1 MGLVDYISRNPYQ
14 PAKSVSKYDEEFL
27 VATLS
32 SIHSDAQLLQRK
44 HNFSA
49 NSLHKLYIDIDGE
62 NKNSTTNTEQ
72 VLTINYVTPNPQTK
86 IHDLLVPRNNSSKFC
101 SKQTSNLDM
110 NSAQRVRLTNVSS
123 NLAAP
128 KYNSNVTSLKFNHQ
142 YSTHAPRVH
151 LTDNTKSVADQKH
164 NSFLHSTNSINCTS
178 AHDQRVHST
187 QNGSVFAHTYPT
199 SKINTSNLINTTSD
213 FASRVRFSFNNLT
226 PARHNTLFF
235 TQKTRMHSSD
245 DSFAKQVTK
254 YPIHS
259 KFASHSLP
267 FTTNIVQIE
276 SQMLVNTKKASLAY
290 QNTSKFTPI
299 SHSHLSIENQ
309 PQIPTFFSKPHSN
322 TLNNARAQLT
332 NNKQVLFAK
341 TQPEIQL
348 SSSLSINLIEKTQL
362 SSTMSQQA
370 SSLKGK
376 SISSRLTRA
385 SPRVSFT
392 DNATTSTPRRSSSHS
407 NLSTPLTDSPQVM
420 SFERVVGKVFSKSLI
435 ASLTSK
441 NAVLKEVRDCIIRG
455 DEEKLKALNPYLHSY
470 WRDLHVTGGCVCMD
484 EKVAIPNALKD
495 ALIDDLHASHPGS
508 WGMVCMAQHCWWP
521 YMNRDLLVKAIE
533 CKSCTAIGKNLK
545 SVIPAK
551 QFKAHTPCIIPNQK
565 IQIDFVGP
573 INNEKEH
580 EIYILTCI
588 DRFSKYPSAELV
600 DNANSSNVIK
610 FLDNYIQI
618 HGDPRSLRIDQARC
632 LVGNQ
637 VKNFCTK
644 NKITLIPAPAN
655 DHRAIGLVERLIGT
669 IRQRLACI
677 KKANKEV
684 NSFTIEAA
692 LKSII
697 YQLRICKHRTT
708 KLSPFESHF
717 GRKANTPLSNLS
729 TQPKSSDLS
738 YEKILNHYL
747 DEETVTPNELLPEE
761 QWGNS
766 RSDDEIERNMCKA
779 TKDATTRERLA
790 TDNES
795 RFLRTTQAHR
805 TLPLKDHA
813 VQLNIARKKHLH
825 KRSKKNLDGLYE
837 VLAPGSVVQK
847 TDQYASVIR
856 EPGKMEVTVRNSDIA
871 KFGTREERKTKLTE
885 NVNRRGPRTHEKTTE
900 AKILSHIKECTR
912 IQKGDR
918 KMEHRKRETG
928 SGLSSNKSN
937 IARAM
942 RVRMP
947 KVPDN
952 FALQVIPEIPEA
964 APEQQIITGEVLIAP
979 PPINTQQ
986 EVLLSSPSV
995 PTTTLP
1001 IL

>member
-1 MGLVDYISRNPYQ
+1 M
-14 PAKSVSKYDEEFL
+14 
-27 VATLS
+27 
-32 SIHSDAQLLQRK
+32 
-44 HNFSA
+44 
-49 NSLHKLYIDIDGE
+49 
-62 NKNSTTNTEQ
+62 
-72 VLTINYVTPNPQTK
+72 
-86 IHDLLVPRNNSSKFC
+86 
-101 SKQTSNLDM
+101 
-110 NSAQRVRLTNVSS
+110 
-123 NLAAP
+123 NLAARE
-128 KYNSNVTSLKFNHQ
+128 YNSNVNSFKSSHP
-142 YSTHAPRVH
+142 YSKHAPQVH
-151 LTDNTKSVADQKH
+151 LTNNTESRADQKH
-164 NSFLHSTNSINCTS
+164 NLFLHSTNSVNCTT
-178 AHDQRVHST
+178 AHDQRVHSN
-187 QNGSVFAHTYPT
+187 QNDSVFAHTYPS
-199 SKINTSNLINTTSD
+199 SKVNSSNLSNTTSD
-213 FASRVRFSFNNLT
+213 PASRVRFSFNKLT
-226 PARHNTLFF
+226 PALHNTLLI

-245 DSFAKQVTK
+245 ASFAKQVTK

-267 FTTNIVQIE
+267 FTTNPVQIE
-276 SQMLVNTKKASLAY
+276 PQILVNTSKASLAY
-290 QNTSKFTPI
+290 QITPKFTPL
-299 SHSHLSIENQ
+299 SHSHLSIKNQ
-309 PQIPTFFSKPHSN
+309 PQIPPFFSKPHSN
-322 TLNNARAQLT
+322 TLNNSRAQLT
-332 NNKQVLFAK
+332 NNNQVLFAQ

-348 SSSLSINLIEKTQL
+348 SSSSSINLIEKTPS
-362 SSTMSQQA
+362 SSTMSKQT

-376 SISSRLTRA
+376 SISSRTTRA

-392 DNATTSTPRRSSSHS
+392 DNATTSTPRRSSHS
-407 NLSTPLTDSPQVM
+407 NLNTPLTDSPQVM
-420 SFERVVGKVFSKSLI
+420 SFERVVGKVFSKGLI

-441 NAVLKEVRDCIIRG
+441 DAVLKEVRDCIIRG
-455 DEEKLKALNPYLHSY
+455 DEERLKALNPYLHSY

-508 WGMVCMAQHCWWP
+508 WGMVCLAQHCWWP
-521 YMNRDLLVKAIE
+521 YMNRDLPVKAIE

-545 SVIPAK
+545 PVIPAK
-551 QFKAHTPCIIPNQK
+551 QFKAHTPCIVPNQK
-565 IQIDFVGP
+565 IQIDFAGP
-573 INNEKEH
+573 INNEKDH

-600 DNANSSNVIK
+600 DNAISSNVIK

-618 HGDPRSLRIDQARC
+618 HGVPRSLRIDQARC

-644 NKITLIPAPAN
+644 NNIQLIPAPAN

-669 IRQRLACI
+669 IKQRLACI
-677 KKANKEV
+677 KDASKEV
-684 NSFTIEAA
+684 NTFTIKAA

-697 YQLRICKHRTT
+697 YQLRICKHKTT

-717 GRKANTPLSNLS
+717 GRKANTPLSNIS

-766 RSDDEIERNMCKA
+766 RSDNEIERNMCKA
-779 TKDATTRERLA
+779 TKDATNRERLA

-805 TLPLKDHA
+805 PLPLKEHA

-837 VLAPGSVVQK
+837 LLAPGSVVQK
-847 TDQYASVIR
+847 TDQYTSVIR
-856 EPGKMEVTVRNSDIA
+856 EPGKIEVTVRNSDIA
-871 KFGTREERKTKLTE
+871 KFGTREERKTKMTDYI
-885 NVNRRGPRTHEKTTE
+885 NRRGPRTHEKTTE

-918 KMEHRKRETG
+918 KMKHRKRETG
-928 SGLSSNKSN
+928 SGVSSTKSN

-952 FALQVIPEIPEA
+952 FAPQVLPEIPEA
-964 APEQQIITGEVLIAP
+964 APEQQAITEEVFIAP
-979 PPINTQQ
+979 PPTNTQQ
-986 EVLLSSPSV
+986 EALVSSPSV
-995 PTTTLP
+995 PTTTFTHTLTRTTKRTRKSPKYYGYDKEDSSGDSTNSCPPNFAPPRRKRRVGDIESIQTSVVQTIVDTATRVEP
-1001 IL
+1001 ILNDFPSPIIGQVSPTDPRIRPADHSTSNELIIDEEDM